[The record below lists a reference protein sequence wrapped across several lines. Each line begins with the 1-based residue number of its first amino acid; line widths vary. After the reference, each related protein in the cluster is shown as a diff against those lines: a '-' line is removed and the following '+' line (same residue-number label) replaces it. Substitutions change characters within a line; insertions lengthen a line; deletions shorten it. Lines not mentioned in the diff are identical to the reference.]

1 MNDAIVMSVKP
12 YLDKDLMVELFTL
25 DYGRIRAFAKY
36 AQSKKPR
43 FGGLLTTFTHVKV
56 LLNKGRSSFTIRE
69 MAYNDRF
76 LSLTSDYE
84 RLKVGYLMLASVRM
98 LTQIN
103 NENPQLFQLLLV
115 AFNKLNSSASIAG
128 QLQEWFYLVLKS
140 EGLISEPMNLNEK
153 DYRKMLE
160 SYTGIQ
166 LKGYL

>member
-1 MNDAIVMSVKP
+1 
-12 YLDKDLMVELFTL
+12 
-25 DYGRIRAFAKY
+25 
-36 AQSKKPR
+36 
-43 FGGLLTTFTHVKV
+43 
-56 LLNKGRSSFTIRE
+56 